1 MQLLKKISELK
12 KSIQETDELVEQ
24 LISSL
29 RAEEIRSEKKESEIL
44 QLKNEVRLNIEKIDK
59 IIEDYHANN

>member
-1 MQLLKKISELK
+1 MQLLKKIKELK

-29 RAEEIRSEKKESEIL
+29 RAEEIRSEKKENKIL
-44 QLKNEVRLNIEKIDK
+44 QLKDEINLNIKK
-59 IIEDYHANN
+59 SPYNKLQGP

>member
-1 MQLLKKISELK
+1 MQLLKKIKELK

-29 RAEEIRSEKKESEIL
+29 RAEEIRSEKKENKIL
-44 QLKNEVRLNIEKIDK
+44 QLKDEINLNIKKLIK
-59 IIEDYHANN
+59 L

>member
-1 MQLLKKISELK
+1 MQLLKKIKELK

-29 RAEEIRSEKKESEIL
+29 RAEEIRSEKKENKIL
-44 QLKNEVRLNIEKIDK
+44 QLKDEINLNIKKIDK
-59 IIEDYHANN
+59 IIDNYNANN